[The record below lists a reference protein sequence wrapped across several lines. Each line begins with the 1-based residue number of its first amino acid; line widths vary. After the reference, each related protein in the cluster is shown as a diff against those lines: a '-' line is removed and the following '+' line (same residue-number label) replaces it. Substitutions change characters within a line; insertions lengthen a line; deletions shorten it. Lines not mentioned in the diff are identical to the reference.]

1 LTITSQCEKYRI
13 MSTQLISK
21 LRALVHDGGLSRSGL
36 ARAAGLHANTL
47 RDLDQ
52 PDWNPTAETLRK
64 LESYLFS
71 NDDTPA
77 LVPIEE
83 IIEEARNGRMYIL
96 VDDED
101 RENEGDLI
109 IPAQM
114 ATPDAINF
122 MATHGRGLI
131 CLTLTKERVSQ
142 LGLDLMSRA
151 NGTRHETAFTTSIE
165 AREGV
170 TTGISAAD
178 RARTVSVAIDAS
190 KGRDDIVTPGHV
202 FPLIARDGGV
212 LVRAGH
218 TEAGCDISRLAG
230 LNPSSVICEIMKDD
244 GTMARM
250 DDLVSF
256 ARMHGLKM
264 GTIRDLI
271 AYRRQHDHLVE
282 KRAEMK
288 FSSKWGG
295 DWTAMTF
302 YNKATEDE
310 TMALVKGHVDPT
322 KPTLVRMHTM
332 SMFVDVFG
340 EDNERAGL
348 LSRSMEA
355 IAEEGSGVVVVIN
368 KPMKGIVSRFMQ
380 LRAEGKT
387 AGAPEVEELRDYGG
401 GAQILTELGVQDMIL
416 LTNTHH
422 TLVGLEGYG
431 LSIVGERQ
439 IPGTGGE

>member
-1 LTITSQCEKYRI
+1 
-13 MSTQLISK
+13 MSADLINR
-21 LRALVHDGGLSRSGL
+21 LRGLVTEGGLSRSGL

-52 PDWNPTAETLRK
+52 PDWNPTADTLRK
-64 LESYLFS
+64 LESYLFAS
-71 NDDTPA
+71 DDTPA

-83 IIEEARNGRMYIL
+83 IIEEARNGRMFIL

-131 CLTLTKERVSQ
+131 CLAMTRSRVDA
-142 LGLDLMSRA
+142 LGLDLMSRS
-151 NGTRHETAFTTSIE
+151 NGTRHETAFTVSIE

-170 TTGISAAD
+170 TTGISAHD
-178 RARTVSVAIDAS
+178 RARTIAVAIDAG

-202 FPLIARDGGV
+202 FPLVARDGGV

-218 TEAGCDISRLAG
+218 TEAAVDVARLAG
-230 LNPSSVICEIMKDD
+230 LNPAGVICEIMKDD

-250 DDLVSF
+250 DDLVDF
-256 ARMHGLKM
+256 ARMHKLKM

-271 AYRRQHDHLVE
+271 AYRRKHDHLIE
-282 KRAEMK
+282 KRAEMT
-288 FSSKWGG
+288 FTSRWGG
-295 DWTAMTF
+295 DWRAMTF
-302 YNKATEDE
+302 YNKATGDE
-310 TMALVKGHVDPT
+310 TMALVKGHIDPAE
-322 KPTLVRMHTM
+322 PTLVRMHTM

-340 EDNERAGL
+340 EENERSGL
-348 LSRSMEA
+348 LSRSMEM
-355 IAEEGSGVVVVIN
+355 IAAEGRGVLVLIN
-368 KPMKGIVSRFMQ
+368 KPLRGLVSRFMQ
-380 LRAEGKT
+380 LRAQGKS
-387 AGAPEVEELRDYGG
+387 AGDPQVEELRDYGG
-401 GAQILTELGVQDMIL
+401 GAQILAELGVHDMIL
-416 LTNTHH
+416 LSNTRHS
-422 TLVGLEGYG
+422 LVGLEGYG
-431 LSIVGERQ
+431 LSIVGERA